1 MRHLKWLITFSVVMI
16 ILAGCVE
23 KEGKSEDESEI
34 IRIGESMFLTQINDM
49 YFNFD
54 NYKNKTVIVEGMF
67 TVFKD
72 QAGGSDKF
80 MVYRYAPGCCGN
92 DGWGGFLL
100 EYDGNVPEDNAWIK
114 VTGKPGLVEDG
125 FFRSLY
131 LEVTDIKVMEE
142 RGAEYVE
149 Q

>member
-1 MRHLKWLITFSVVMI
+1 MRHLKWILTLSVVMM
-16 ILAGCVE
+16 ILAGCVK
-23 KEGKSEDESEI
+23 KESKIEDGSEI

-54 NYKNKTVIVEGMF
+54 NYKDKTVIVEGMF

-72 QAGGSDKF
+72 QVDGRSKPI
-80 MVYRYAPGCCGN
+80 VYRYAPGCCGN

-100 EYDGNVPEDNAWIK
+100 EYDGDIPEDNAWIK
-114 VTGKPGLVEDG
+114 VTGKPGLIEDG
-125 FFRSLY
+125 FFQSLY
-131 LEVTDIKVMEE
+131 LEVTDLEVMEE